1 MNDVALLM
9 VRTAS
14 PSLVSAMR
22 AETKSKNSSS
32 CTILRVPP
40 VRHHPWQPSGA
51 RALKSTI
58 PSVAHRHRRRR
69 FPHRKRTLC
78 STPFDERLWALNS
91 SSAPRASW
99 AFSSCATAAV
109 GSRALATTTPTRRSR
124 STSPLNRRKH
134 LLLSQTMALRSN
146 NSITIIHYS
155 SFVVQVA
162 KRRAFKIFN
171 DSSAG
176 RSPNHTLARVVIVV
190 DTARDRENRRRQR
203 QRCQCAHRQ
212 RQRRSRRASSSSRTR
227 ALVAGPRRIAVAA
240 PSPRRAPSR

>member
-1 MNDVALLM
+1 MNRTSLPRSRLKKRLSSTSNATASNTPWVVPAFGRSKCLSCTRLPHCRQNKRVNDVALLM

-69 FPHRKRTLC
+69 FPHRERTLR

-155 SFVVQVA
+155 SFVV
-162 KRRAFKIFN
+162 
-171 DSSAG
+171 
-176 RSPNHTLARVVIVV
+176 P
-190 DTARDRENRRRQR
+190 
-203 QRCQCAHRQ
+203 
-212 RQRRSRRASSSSRTR
+212 SSRQT
-227 ALVAGPRRIAVAA
+227 
-240 PSPRRAPSR
+240 SRV